1 MTKIHLLFA
10 VVVILLAIFTSVQA
24 FAEVKTV
31 VSPDGTITVCTIQKD
46 LVICS

>member
-1 MTKIHLLFA
+1 MTKIHLLF
-10 VVVILLAIFTSVQA
+10 VVIFVVLAMITSVRA

-31 VSPDGTITVCTIQKD
+31 VSPDGTITVCTVQKD